1 MLKNILKAYNENL
14 THLVKSTVFLSL
26 RLEISVSE
34 ARLVEAVS
42 LVAAAPLND
51 HSNSA
56 EVSEPNLIVAG
67 TLVKGHLKYEY

>member
-1 MLKNILKAYNENL
+1 M
-14 THLVKSTVFLSL
+14 KSTVFLSL

-67 TLVKGHLKYEY
+67 TLVKGHLKYKY